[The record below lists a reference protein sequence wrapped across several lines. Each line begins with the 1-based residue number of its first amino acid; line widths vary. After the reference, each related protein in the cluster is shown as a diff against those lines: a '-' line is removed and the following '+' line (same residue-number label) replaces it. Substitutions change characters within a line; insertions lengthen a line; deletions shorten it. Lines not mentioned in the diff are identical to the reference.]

1 MATWIVGGLVL
12 AAVVA
17 IIWKMVLDKRHGKGS
32 CGCDCANCHSACG
45 YQPK

>member
-12 AAVVA
+12 VAVVA
-17 IIWKMVLDKRHGKGS
+17 IIWKMVRDKRQGKGS
-32 CGCDCANCHSACG
+32 CGCDCANCHGACS